1 MALDDQMEMFKE
13 EDNMGLMQE
22 GGEVDPVS
30 GNEVPPGGT
39 QEGVR
44 DDIEAN
50 VSEGEMVIPEDV
62 VRYFGVEHFMKLR
75 DEAKMGYKKMEAM
88 GQMGNPDEA
97 SIPDTAM
104 FNPGGLPFSV
114 VDMEYVEDEEG
125 MPEEQP
131 AARYGG
137 MPMQQDNRDFQTGGY
152 VNPSTQQTIPNTSY
166 LPPAQTMYTNT
177 INPATGQ
184 PQVTAQPTVTPSNVG
199 QITTPTTFTGTT
211 MAGVNP
217 GPVRTAAPVAGTTP
231 PGILPTLPNFGDVTG
246 GVTSFNFFRNE
257 DGVILQIPVL
267 NGRQIYDEPDGYQR
281 FDPDNPADNPFVPD
295 EPDEVGEEDDEEEEK
310 PDEVLPEGPGD
321 VDSPEGL
328 GMGSEGTGDT
338 SGNQGAGSYDSIGEF
353 FDAIEYSA
361 LTGDYSQKGETSKSR
376 SEEQEDIVSDTEAP
390 PSAKGEDDDDDDDNA
405 ATAPSF
411 DEDSENTPAE
421 DSEDAAESYSGNMG
435 YSAGDVSG
443 YSGGGGGGGV
453 GEGVS
458 GAGPGPAGDGV
469 AGMSLGGL
477 AARRKLKKPIKR
489 SRSNGKGFARRM

>member
-267 NGRQIYDEPDGYQR
+267 NGRQIYDEPEGYQR
-281 FDPDNPADNPFVPD
+281 FDPDNPAANPWTPD
-295 EPDEVGEEDDEEEEK
+295 EPDEVEDEPEEEK
-310 PDEVLPEGPGD
+310 PDETLAEGPGPD
-321 VDSPEGL
+321 
-328 GMGSEGTGDT
+328 GTG
-338 SGNQGAGSYDSIGEF
+338 GNQGAGEF
-353 FDAIEYSA
+353 NSFDDFFSA
-361 LTGDYSQKGETSKSR
+361 LSGRGKGDYSIGKGDLEGIDQSDTDDADESATSDIGTVSIDDP
-376 SEEQEDIVSDTEAP
+376 SEAPAGFGPVSDAAISAALGFDVDEQSEDPDAPGVDAAAP
-390 PSAKGEDDDDDDDNA
+390 PGEA
-405 ATAPSF
+405 
-411 DEDSENTPAE
+411 
-421 DSEDAAESYSGNMG
+421 SYSGME
-435 YSAGDVSG
+435 
-443 YSGGGGGGGV
+443 
-453 GEGVS
+453 GE
-458 GAGPGPAGDGV
+458 D
-469 AGMSLGGL
+469 AGMDGDTDGGDADGDTDGDTDGDADGGADADGTSTYTGGL
-477 AARRKLKKPIKR
+477 IARRKLKKPTKR
-489 SRSNGKGFARRM
+489 LRSNGKGFARRV